1 MYKVPI
7 YVLQDIV
14 NKLENSNRVLPAS
27 INNDNC
33 DVVTRPMTENLKQI
47 DLLKINYH
55 IENDNNSVGA
65 KLI

>member
-1 MYKVPI
+1 MYNVP
-7 YVLQDIV
+7 YSVLQDIV
-14 NKLENSNRVLPAS
+14 NALENSNKVLAAS

-33 DVVTRPMTENLKQI
+33 DVVTRAITENLKQI

-55 IENDNNSVGA
+55 IENDNYSVGA

>member
-1 MYKVPI
+1 MYKVT
-7 YVLQDIV
+7 YSVLQDIV
-14 NKLENSNRVLPAS
+14 NALENSNKVLAAS

-33 DVVTRPMTENLKQI
+33 DVVTRAITENLKQI